1 MRTIKTFAYIQADC
15 LSALKNDFITI
26 VSARPLEVLKKSDT
40 DSKPYGTGFKF
51 DTVSSSNLFVDFT
64 LLSRGGNKSAWA
76 RLMQKVQ
83 TGDVIYVASL
93 RVFDT
98 ADDFVEAMYDFKE
111 KGIYLYAAEEGF
123 ASSVFNY
130 ESTLKLLSILNSFSN
145 IREVA
150 EPPHNFVD
158 YPADFEVKYSELK
171 QNKCRAADICEAY
184 NISMPTLRRLVEN
197 FER

>member
-1 MRTIKTFAYIQADC
+1 MKTIKTFAYIQADC

-40 DSKPYGTGFKF
+40 DSEPYGTGFKP
-51 DTVSSSNLFVDFT
+51 DTVSGSNRFVDFT
-64 LLSRGGNKSAWA
+64 LRDRGGNKSAWA
-76 RLMQKVQ
+76 KLMQEVQ

-93 RVFDT
+93 RVFGT
-98 ADDFVEAMYDFKE
+98 ANDFVEAMYDFKE

-123 ASSVFNY
+123 ASSMFDY

-145 IREVA
+145 SKEGY
-150 EPPHNFVD
+150 EPHNLID
-158 YPADFEVKYSELK
+158 YPDDFVVKYLELK

>member
-1 MRTIKTFAYIQADC
+1 MKTIKTFAYIQADC

-93 RVFDT
+93 RVFDS
-98 ADDFVEAMYDFKE
+98 ANDFVEAMYDFKE

-123 ASSVFNY
+123 ASSMFDY
-130 ESTLKLLSILNSFSN
+130 EPTLKLLSILNSFSN
-145 IREVA
+145 SKEGY
-150 EPPHNFVD
+150 EPHNFID
-158 YPADFEVKYSELK
+158 YPDDFEVKYSELK
-171 QNKCRAADICEAY
+171 QNKCKAVDVCATY
-184 NISMPTLRRLVEN
+184 NISMSTLRRLVKS